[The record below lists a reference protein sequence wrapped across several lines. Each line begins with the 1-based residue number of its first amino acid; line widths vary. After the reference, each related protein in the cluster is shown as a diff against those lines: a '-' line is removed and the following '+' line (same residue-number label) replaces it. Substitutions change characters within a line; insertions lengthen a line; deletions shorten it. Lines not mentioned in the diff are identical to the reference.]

1 MKVLSFAAVFAG
13 LVLLV
18 IVNAGSGRRAL
29 ITGTSI
35 LFVVLGLLLMA
46 LVFAYFVTRPAL

>member
-1 MKVLSFAAVFAG
+1 MKVLSFIAVFAG
-13 LVLLV
+13 LIVLI

-35 LFVVLGLLLMA
+35 AVVIVGLLLMA
-46 LVFAYFVTRPAL
+46 MVFAYFVTRPAL